1 MNIMNKKIFLSVVC
15 ILLAGSAL
23 GFAGIKLTR
32 GGYESPEYKSKK
44 HPSGFE
50 IRNYSAMTIVS
61 TKKEKSKTTQER
73 DSRFMRLFKY
83 IDKSNSKSEKIAMTT
98 PVFMGV
104 DGNEGEMSFVL
115 PKIVAAKG
123 APTPNSEA
131 LYINEMNP
139 TIFAAMRFRG
149 KPSKE
154 KEAATKL
161 IKKIKDAGF
170 SISKNAKPIFAYYDP
185 PWIPVFLRKNEVLIQ
200 INNIKK

>member
-50 IRNYSAMTIVS
+50 IRNYSAMTVVS
-61 TKKEKSKTTQER
+61 TKKEKSKTTKER

-83 IDKSNSKSEKIAMTT
+83 IDKSNSKSEKIAMTP
-98 PVFMGV
+98 PVFIGV

-115 PKIVAAKG
+115 PQKVAAKG
-123 APTPNSEA
+123 APKPNSDA
-131 LYINEMNP
+131 LYIYKMNP
-139 TIFAAMRFRG
+139 TKFAAMRFRG

-154 KEAATKL
+154 NEAANKL
-161 IKKIKDAGF
+161 ITKIQDAGF

-185 PWIPVFLRKNEVLIQ
+185 PWIPGVLRKNEVLFQ

>member
-1 MNIMNKKIFLSVVC
+1 MNIMNKKIFLSIVC

-32 GGYESPEYKSKK
+32 GGYESPEYKSEK

-50 IRNYSAMTIVS
+50 IRNYSAMTVVS
-61 TKKEKSKTTQER
+61 TKKEKSKTTKER

-98 PVFMGV
+98 PVFMGI

-115 PKIVAAKG
+115 PQKVAAKG
-123 APTPNSEA
+123 APTPKSDA
-131 LYINEMNP
+131 LYINKMNP
-139 TIFAAMRFRG
+139 TKFAAMRFRG
-149 KPSKE
+149 KSSKE
-154 KEAATKL
+154 NEAAKKL
-161 IKKIKDAGF
+161 IKKIQDAGF

>member
-1 MNIMNKKIFLSVVC
+1 MNIMNKKIFLSIVC

-32 GGYESPEYKSKK
+32 GGYESPEYKSEK

-50 IRNYSAMTIVS
+50 IRNYSAMTVVS
-61 TKKEKSKTTQER
+61 TKKEKSKSAKER

-115 PKIVAAKG
+115 PQKVAAKG
-123 APTPNSEA
+123 APTPNSDA
-131 LYINEMNP
+131 LYINKMNP
-139 TIFAAMRFRG
+139 TKFAAMRFRG

-154 KEAATKL
+154 NEAAKKL
-161 IKKIKDAGF
+161 IKKIQDAGF
-170 SISKNAKPIFAYYDP
+170 NISKNAKPIFAYYDP

-200 INNIKK
+200 INYIKE

>member
-1 MNIMNKKIFLSVVC
+1 MNKKIFLSVVC

-32 GGYESPEYKSKK
+32 GGYESPEYKSEK

-50 IRNYSAMTIVS
+50 IRNYSAMTVVI
-61 TKKEKSKTTQER
+61 TKKEKSKTTKER

-98 PVFMGV
+98 PVFMGL

-115 PKIVAAKG
+115 PQKVAAKG
-123 APTPNSEA
+123 APTPNSDA
-131 LYINEMNP
+131 LYINKMNP
-139 TIFAAMRFRG
+139 TKFAAMRFRG

-154 KEAATKL
+154 NEAAKKL
-161 IKKIKDAGF
+161 IKKIQDAGF

>member
-32 GGYESPEYKSKK
+32 GGYESPKYQSKK

-50 IRNYSAMTIVS
+50 IRNYSAMTVVS
-61 TKKEKSKTTQER
+61 TKKEKSKSTKER

-115 PKIVAAKG
+115 PQKVAAKG
-123 APTPNSEA
+123 APTPNSDA
-131 LYINEMNP
+131 LYINKMNP
-139 TIFAAMRFRG
+139 T
-149 KPSKE
+149 K
-154 KEAATKL
+154 
-161 IKKIKDAGF
+161 
-170 SISKNAKPIFAYYDP
+170 FAYSGLCCRVGQLA
-185 PWIPVFLRKNEVLIQ
+185 VFCRCNKNNRSCDWLA
-200 INNIKK
+200 

>member
-1 MNIMNKKIFLSVVC
+1 MNIMNKKIFLSVVG

-32 GGYESPEYKSKK
+32 GGYESPKYQSKK

-50 IRNYSAMTIVS
+50 IRNYSAMTVVS
-61 TKKEKSKTTQER
+61 TKKEKSKTTKER

-115 PKIVAAKG
+115 PQKVAAKG
-123 APTPNSEA
+123 APTPNSDA
-131 LYINEMNP
+131 FYINKMNP
-139 TIFAAMRFRG
+139 TKFAAMRFRG

-154 KEAATKL
+154 NEAAKKL
-161 IKKIKDAGF
+161 MKKIQDAGF